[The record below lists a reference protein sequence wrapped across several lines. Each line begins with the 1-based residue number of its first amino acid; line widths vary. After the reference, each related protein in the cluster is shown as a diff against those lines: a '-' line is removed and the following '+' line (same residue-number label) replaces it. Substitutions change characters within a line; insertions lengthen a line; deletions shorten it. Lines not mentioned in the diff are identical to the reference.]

1 MKGAERGKTKGDTQ
15 CRYTYYSRKSDPN
28 RSVFMVFSFV
38 CQCYLHP
45 LSFLADLFVLRPVL
59 NFTLT
64 SFCLTV
70 LFASTTLSCRPAC
83 VEASAGFDTLGCS
96 NAEYDTA
103 SI

>member
-1 MKGAERGKTKGDTQ
+1 MMMFSYAFITDQARHIVS
-15 CRYTYYSRKSDPN
+15 CRL
-28 RSVFMVFSFV
+28 SFV